1 MKTITYRDYRYG
13 LSNGFDALPVLVGK
27 AGVHADF
34 KVIKLKP
41 KDCKDNFASLDQ
53 VRNKKRIMEFL
64 DNGPVRVER
73 RGHNRKTEVVCYLTM
88 PSAAELVSASEAS
101 LIWRK

>member
-34 KVIKLKP
+34 KAVKIKP
-41 KDCKDNFASLDQ
+41 KDYKDNFASLDQ
-53 VRNKKRIMEFL
+53 VRNKKRIMAILE
-64 DNGPVRVER
+64 NGPVRVER
-73 RGHNRKTEVVCYLTM
+73 RGHNRKTEELCYLTK
-88 PSAAELVSASEAS
+88 P
-101 LIWRK
+101 